1 MKYILSL
8 MIAVVCLTSANSQVA
23 VGNVPSRVINA
34 FQSKYPHASN
44 VYWTGKVVHFSVN
57 FNSGGENLTANY
69 KDDGTWEQT
78 YMGMP
83 FNNLPS
89 AIKNGFDRSKY
100 KDWKVK
106 EVRRIDARDKDRV
119 YRIEVKK
126 NTFQKKN
133 LFFNVNGQ
141 LTDDNI
147 TV

>member
-1 MKYILSL
+1 MLSFL
-8 MIAVVCLTSANSQVA
+8 IAVASIASVNAQVA

-34 FQSKYPHASN
+34 FQSKYPHATN
-44 VYWTGKVVHFSVN
+44 VYWTGKVVHFTVN
-57 FNSGGENLTANY
+57 FSLRGENLTANY

-83 FNNLPS
+83 FNDLPA
-89 AIKNGFDRSKY
+89 AIKKGFDRSKY
-100 KDWKVK
+100 RGWQVK

-119 YRIEVKK
+119 YRIEVRK

-147 TV
+147 TI